1 MPIGSSC
8 NKDLLDLDVYIE
20 RKGHLDRDY
29 GFILGLF
36 DLKSG
41 SGLDLNIDLDL
52 ESLGP
57 VLDHD
62 FEFRSGEKCKEKILK
77 KKKKGQKTIKGVHM
91 SNGHFH
97 KHALLD
103 LIAIRIYWTLMF
115 V

>member
-8 NKDLLDLDVYIE
+8 NKDLLDLDVCIE

-29 GFILGLF
+29 GFILGLL

-57 VLDHD
+57 DLDHD
-62 FEFRSGEKCKEKILK
+62 FEFRSGAKCKEKILK
-77 KKKKGQKTIKGVHM
+77 KKK
-91 SNGHFH
+91 NGKKLSRVCTCQMVIFTSMP
-97 KHALLD
+97 
-103 LIAIRIYWTLMF
+103 YWI
-115 V
+115 